1 MTSETV
7 KVAAVAMHSEMG
19 DPEVNLKRLEHWAV
33 KAHKEGAAFALFTE
47 ECITG
52 SLNKSDLTVDQVH
65 DIAREAQE
73 LALPFLE
80 RLSHELS
87 MTVVVGTIEP
97 VDGGLKNSAYIVG
110 PEGHLTTFSKIHLPG
125 GENDWFIPGDSVPV
139 VSSQGWT
146 FSVGICFDAR
156 FPEIFR
162 AAARQ
167 GADFFLLAV
176 GASGMPELVT
186 SSGDQTEQAK
196 AHKDLAMKYLPSRAV
211 DNGLYVLKAN
221 QSGKSGYGWFPGLAL
236 ALDPDG
242 DLIAEHMPDEGLIV
256 VEVVREAI
264 HKARSSLS
272 CTVSEAR
279 PAVYREPNIVR

>member
-110 PEGHLTTFSKIHLPG
+110 PEGGVHHPG
-125 GENDWFIPGDSVPV
+125 ARPRPGERLAEEPSLI
-139 VSSQGWT
+139 
-146 FSVGICFDAR
+146 A
-156 FPEIFR
+156 
-162 AAARQ
+162 
-167 GADFFLLAV
+167 LAV
-176 GASGMPELVT
+176 QCHDNHDGGPGHGRRT
-186 SSGDQTEQAK
+186 P
-196 AHKDLAMKYLPSRAV
+196 PS
-211 DNGLYVLKAN
+211 
-221 QSGKSGYGWFPGLAL
+221 PG
-236 ALDPDG
+236 
-242 DLIAEHMPDEGLIV
+242 
-256 VEVVREAI
+256 
-264 HKARSSLS
+264 
-272 CTVSEAR
+272 
-279 PAVYREPNIVR
+279 